1 MGDSRFRA
9 FDRLSSREKLMVG
22 SLGALAVVVVV
33 TVGTWIVGNALA
45 SIEEDI
51 QLGEE
56 KMALIEKAAT
66 HYVEVKAK
74 QEAIV
79 KLMAEN
85 PIVSLRIPINNL
97 AKQVDLVEGKKL
109 SDVIRFEGKTV
120 ETPIAAVGEKKGKTT
135 KRNKKGKGKGEEEEA
150 QQNFKIEQDF
160 EFRDVPITALYE
172 FLEKI
177 EKSPELLFVT
187 KLEIR
192 RKFGDYDMAQTAF
205 VTVTTF
211 KHTGTP

>member
-22 SLGALAVVVVV
+22 GLGALAVVVVV
-33 TVGTWIVGNALA
+33 TVGTWIVSNSLA
-45 SIEEDI
+45 TIEEDI
-51 QLGEE
+51 QAGED
-56 KMALIEKAAT
+56 KMAQIEKAAT
-66 HYVEVKAK
+66 NYIEVKAR
-74 QEAIV
+74 QEAII

-85 PIVSLRIPINNL
+85 PIVSLRIPINNI
-97 AKQVDLVEGKKL
+97 AKQVDLDEGKKL

-120 ETPIAAVGEKKGKTT
+120 ETPIAAVGEKKGKTV
-135 KRNKKGKGKGEEEEA
+135 KKKKKVKGEEEVLHDL
-150 QQNFKIEQDF
+150 KIEQDF
-160 EFRDVPITALYE
+160 EFRDVPITSLYE